1 MGFSFYV
8 RALIQVLIIRDM
20 DIKEHRVEVRRTG
33 VFFQSGDLE
42 NAKIN
47 WFACH
52 GYGQLG
58 ENLIRKFDGFV
69 ERGHSVVSIEG
80 LNRFYWQ
87 GVTGQ
92 TAATWMTKRFRLDE
106 IRDNN
111 NYLSQI
117 YDMVNVDSKKVLFGF
132 SQGGTTM
139 WRWIFEMR
147 PDFDVF
153 INYAGWMPEDIDLS
167 ELQGFLKDKKLIFT
181 YGTKDMYLTEDRIA
195 MFHEVLKKSKLNVEI
210 HKTDGEHKV
219 DRVVLD
225 DLFSR
230 YVD

>member
-1 MGFSFYV
+1 
-8 RALIQVLIIRDM
+8 M
-20 DIKEHRVEVRRTG
+20 DVIKNRVEVSRTG
-33 VFFQSGDLE
+33 VYFQAGDLE
-42 NAKIN
+42 NAKVN

-69 ERGHSVVSIEG
+69 DQGHSVISVEA

-111 NYLSQI
+111 AYLSQVF
-117 YDMVNVDSKKVLFGF
+117 DQVNGTSKNVLFGF

-139 WRWIFEMR
+139 WRWIHEKR
-147 PDFDVF
+147 PEFDVF

-167 ELQGFLKDKKLIFT
+167 ELQDYLEDKKLIFT
-181 YGTKDMYLTEDRIA
+181 YGAKDKYLTEDRIA
-195 MFHEVLKKSKLNVEI
+195 MFQEVLAKSKLNVEI
-210 HKTDGEHKV
+210 YKTGGEHKV
-219 DRVVLD
+219 DRGVLAD
-225 DLFSR
+225 IHSR
-230 YVD
+230 YIE